1 MDIDVT
7 PVSMVA
13 GPFDGVFEAPVEES
27 AVADV
32 AIGRREPIGVGVIG
46 LGSFGRFCLEAYLTM
61 PGIAIVAIADMNPDA
76 LTRGMQLAPHAVPCD
91 DAALLIAMPEVEV
104 VTICATPDRH
114 PALVLAAILAGK
126 HVVCDK
132 PLGVSLAEF
141 DTVVTTAS
149 ARGVAL
155 GINLVLRHHPLY
167 VALHNLCASG
177 VLGAPRRLAVENYAD
192 EGIGFGPAHWFW
204 NRAHSG
210 GLALAADV
218 HWFDLATRLL
228 GPARAVQAW
237 DVGCDDGI
245 APRRLVTTAHGG
257 GAVATIYHAF
267 DTRPDATSCTVLM
280 AFDEGEARIEG
291 WIPTRLTVACPTDRA
306 AAAATL
312 LGATQLPHVSM
323 GDDNRAV
330 LVLSGGPD
338 RRGDY
343 QEMIRTTLR
352 LVLDQAEGRSDRND
366 LAAAR
371 SATATALAAE
381 FAVDSRDRI
390 VISAGGSLEATG

>member
-1 MDIDVT
+1 MDINVT
-7 PVSMVA
+7 PVSMDV
-13 GPFDGVFEAPVEES
+13 GPFNAVLETSEAPLVVD
-27 AVADV
+27 VADEKR
-32 AIGRREPIGVGVIG
+32 GPIGVGVIG

-61 PGIAIVAIADMNPDA
+61 PGIEIVAIADMNPDA
-76 LTRGMQLAPHAVPCD
+76 LARGMEIAPHAVPCD

-114 PALVLAAILAGK
+114 PALVLAAVLAGK

-167 VALHNLCASG
+167 ITLHHLCASG
-177 VLGAPRRLAVENYAD
+177 VLGTPRRLAVENYAD

-228 GPARAVQAW
+228 GPARVVQAW

-245 APRRLVTTAHGG
+245 APRRLVNTAHGG

-267 DTRPDATSCTVLM
+267 DTRPDATSCTVLI
-280 AFDEGEARIEG
+280 AFDQGEARIEG
-291 WIPTRLTVACPTDRA
+291 WIPTRLTVACPADRA
-306 AAAATL
+306 TAVAAL
-312 LGATQLPHVSM
+312 LGATALPHVFM

-330 LVLSGGPD
+330 LVLNGGPD

-352 LVLDQAEGRSDRND
+352 LVLDQAEGRGNRNN

-371 SATATALAAE
+371 HATATALAAE
-381 FAVDSRDRI
+381 SAVDSRDRI
-390 VISAGGSLEATG
+390 AIGAEGSLEATG